1 MLYCSCSRWIQCF
14 LLKKKPMFH
23 SFLGEIFTTTRSYDM
38 NKMWMRYWWLK
49 RCELMSRRLATC
61 HRLSCH
67 LVSFLVH
74 FVHLFLHLVLSN
86 IDNLSAAVL
95 SIQGCHNNLKN
106 IIKSGLK
113 KEKQNKNTV
122 YMYNMMNFQIMINT
136 SCFFFT

>member
-1 MLYCSCSRWIQCF
+1 
-14 LLKKKPMFH
+14 
-23 SFLGEIFTTTRSYDM
+23 
-38 NKMWMRYWWLK
+38 
-49 RCELMSRRLATC
+49 MSRRLATC

-95 SIQGCHNNLKN
+95 SIQGRHNSLKN

-113 KEKQNKNTV
+113 KTKQTKLTF
-122 YMYNMMNFQIMINT
+122 YMYNTKIF
-136 SCFFFT
+136 

>member
-1 MLYCSCSRWIQCF
+1 MLYCSCSWWIQCF
-14 LLKKKPMFH
+14 LLKKTQCFIAFWEKFSPQ
-23 SFLGEIFTTTRSYDM
+23 LGLYDM
-38 NKMWMRYWWLK
+38 NKMWMRYWWPK

-95 SIQGCHNNLKN
+95 SIQGRHNSLKN

-113 KEKQNKNTV
+113 KTKQTKLTF
-122 YMYNMMNFQIMINT
+122 YMYNTKIFW
-136 SCFFFT
+136 F